1 MWFCS
6 ADQRLNMTLINVR
19 DLGITLGAP
28 LFTKLNLVIGTG
40 DRLGII
46 AANGRGKSTLLRCL
60 AGQFDPTSGDI
71 TRTRG
76 LRIGHVEQTVPEKLM
91 DTPFYE
97 VVRRA
102 LPSDQIDSESWRA
115 DIVLDSLDVP
125 KTLRERRLALL
136 SGGWQRLAL
145 LARVWVTDPDVLLLD
160 EPTNH
165 LDLAKIAQL
174 EGWIND
180 LPRDVPIVICS
191 HDRAFLDAT
200 TNRTLFLRPE
210 NAQVF
215 SLPYTRARQALDEI
229 DASEARR
236 FQRDM
241 KVANQLRQQAAK
253 LNNIAINSGS
263 DLLTVKT
270 RQLKQ
275 RAERL
280 EDAARPAH
288 QERSAGSIRLAN
300 SGTHTKVLVT
310 LNEAPVTTPDGTL
323 LFNTGKRW
331 ICQGDRIVLL
341 GLNGAGKSRFVN
353 MIRKTIAE
361 PSASPE
367 TVKAT
372 PSLVL
377 GYGDQALS
385 ELAENETPFS
395 TISRKFDIGDQR
407 VRTLLAGA
415 GLGIDIQNKPNGI
428 LSGGQKARLGMLVLR
443 LTNPN
448 FYLLDEPTNHLDI
461 EGQEALET
469 ELMTREASC
478 LVVSHDRSFVRAV
491 GNRFWLIEKRR
502 LVEVEGPDEF
512 FSSFA
517 GKPD

>member
-1 MWFCS
+1 
-6 ADQRLNMTLINVR
+6 MTLINVR
-19 DLGITLGAP
+19 NLGITLGAP
-28 LFTKLNLVIGTG
+28 LFTNLNLAIAAG

-46 AANGRGKSTLLRCL
+46 AANGRGKSTLLRSL
-60 AGQFDPTSGDI
+60 AGDLEPTTGDI

-76 LRIGHVEQTVPEKLM
+76 LRVGHVEQIVPERFM
-91 DTPFYE
+91 NTPFYE
-97 VVRRA
+97 AVLMA
-102 LPSDQIDSESWRA
+102 LPADQIDSESWRV
-115 DIVLDSLDVP
+115 DIVLDSLNVP
-125 KTLRERRLALL
+125 DELRQRVLSKL

-145 LARVWVTDPDVLLLD
+145 LARIWVTDPDVLLLD

-165 LDLAKIAQL
+165 LDLSKITQL
-174 EGWIND
+174 ERWINN
-180 LPRDVPIVICS
+180 LPRDVPIIICS

-210 NAQVF
+210 NSQVF
-215 SLPYTRARQALDEI
+215 SLPYSRARQALDEI

-241 KVANQLRQQAAK
+241 KVAQQLRQQAAK

-270 RQLKQ
+270 KQLKQ

-280 EDAARPAH
+280 EDSARPAH
-288 QERSAGSIRLAN
+288 QERSAGAIRLSN
-300 SGTHTKVLVT
+300 SGTHAKVLVT
-310 LNEAPVTTPDGTL
+310 LNDAPVTTPDGTV

-341 GLNGAGKSRFVN
+341 GLNGAGKTRLVD
-353 MIRKTIAE
+353 MIRKSITNPA
-361 PSASPE
+361 ASSDSL
-367 TVKAT
+367 KAT

-385 ELAENETPFS
+385 DLSDNSTPFD
-395 TISRKFDIGDQR
+395 TISRRFDVGDQR

-415 GLGIDIQNKPNGI
+415 GLGIDIQNKSNSV

-443 LTNPN
+443 LSNPN

-461 EGQEALET
+461 EGQEALEN
-469 ELMTREASC
+469 ELMAHEASC
-478 LVVSHDRSFVRAV
+478 LVVSHDRSFVRAIA
-491 GNRFWLIEKRR
+491 NRFWLIEKRR
-502 LVEVEGPDEF
+502 LIEVEGPEEF
-512 FSSFA
+512 FASFSA
-517 GKPD
+517 TA